1 MRIQVRGYYFIFQVR
16 DNGFL
21 DKANGRSDED
31 KQMHLRD
38 IQALKLNRPGD
49 ALNIRMAK
57 EGGLVKIFGFGD

>member
-16 DNGFL
+16 DNGLL

-38 IQALKLNRPGD
+38 I
-49 ALNIRMAK
+49 
-57 EGGLVKIFGFGD
+57 